1 VTPYRVTELSR
12 NATADHRP
20 DPRPSS
26 PPAVA
31 DPAGSARGVAHGP
44 THGTTPGLRD
54 RLSQV
59 LAAHRLGTDGW
70 CVGCA
75 QDGILRFHPCPS
87 ASWAGTLSG
96 RGVER

>member
-1 VTPYRVTELSR
+1 MTPYRVTELSR
-12 NATADHRP
+12 NATADHRL
-20 DPRPSS
+20 DPRPTS
-26 PPAVA
+26 PPAVT
-31 DPAGSARGVAHGP
+31 DPAGPARGAA
-44 THGTTPGLRD
+44 HGTTPGLRD